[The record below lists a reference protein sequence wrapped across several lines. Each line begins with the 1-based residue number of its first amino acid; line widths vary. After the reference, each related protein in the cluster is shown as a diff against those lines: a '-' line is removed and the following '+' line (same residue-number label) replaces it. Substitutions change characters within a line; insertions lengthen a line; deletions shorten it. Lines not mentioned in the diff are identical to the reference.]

1 MINDIL
7 MIILGFVLLV
17 VGADMLVKGASNIA
31 KKFHIPEMLIGLTI
45 VAIGTSA
52 PELIITI
59 TSTQSSSTDLIIGN
73 AIGSNLCNLLFI
85 LGLMAVIR
93 PVKIDKEAR
102 NFHIP
107 MAFLASTVIL
117 LMGLGLL
124 GNSTQYINQIEGFF
138 LIILFIV
145 YFSYPII
152 KEFEDIIN
160 SYKKE
165 KKARIKAKEKSS
177 NFKTSGTASHS
188 KRKNSVFISL
198 LLIVVGV
205 FLLKYGGDFVVDSA
219 TNIAL
224 YFNISERVI
233 GLTVVAIGTAL
244 PELVTSIFAVIR
256 KDTDIAVGN
265 LVGSC
270 VLNLFLIL
278 GIGAMITPL
287 EFTPDFIQNLILLC
301 SMTLVLWLFNFMGKR
316 DTITRP
322 KGLVLLGVFALYM
335 ISLFV

>member
-1 MINDIL
+1 MINNIL

-17 VGADMLVKGASNIA
+17 VGADMLVKGARNIA

-59 TSTQSSSTDLIIGN
+59 TSTQSSGTDLIIGN
-73 AIGSNLCNLLFI
+73 AIGSNLCNLLLI

-107 MAFLASTVIL
+107 MAFLASLVIL
-117 LMGLGLL
+117 LMGLGIL
-124 GNSTQYINQIEGFF
+124 GNNTQYINQREGFF

-152 KEFEDIIN
+152 KEFEDIVN

-165 KKARIKAKEKSS
+165 KLERQNSS
-177 NFKTSGTASHS
+177 N
-188 KRKNSVFISL
+188 KNSKKKKINIPFSL

-244 PELVTSIFAVIR
+244 PELITSIFGIIR
-256 KDTDIAVGN
+256 KNTDLAVGN

-301 SMTLVLWLFNFMGKR
+301 SMTLVLWLFIFMGKK
-316 DTITRP
+316 DNITRP

-335 ISLFV
+335 VSLFVY

>member
-107 MAFLASTVIL
+107 IAFLASTVIL
-117 LMGLGLL
+117 LMGLGIL

-138 LIILFIV
+138 LVILFIV

-165 KKARIKAKEKSS
+165 KLERQNSS
-177 NFKTSGTASHS
+177 N
-188 KRKNSVFISL
+188 KNSKKKKINIPFSL
-198 LLIVVGV
+198 LLIIVGV

-287 EFTPDFIQNLILLC
+287 EFTPDFIQNLFLLC

-335 ISLFV
+335 VSLFV

>member
-1 MINDIL
+1 MINNIL

-107 MAFLASTVIL
+107 IAFLSSFVIL
-117 LMGLGLL
+117 LMGLGIL

-138 LIILFIV
+138 FFLLFIV

-165 KKARIKAKEKSS
+165 KLERQKYS
-177 NFKTSGTASHS
+177 N
-188 KRKNSVFISL
+188 KNSKKKKINIPFSL

-219 TNIAL
+219 SNIAL

-301 SMTLVLWLFNFMGKR
+301 SMTIVLWLFNFMGKKN
-316 DTITRP
+316 TITRP

>member
-1 MINDIL
+1 MINNIL

-59 TSTQSSSTDLIIGN
+59 TSTQSSGTDLIIGN
-73 AIGSNLCNLLFI
+73 AIGSNLCNLLLI

-107 MAFLASTVIL
+107 MAFLASLVIL
-117 LMGLGLL
+117 LMGLGIL
-124 GNSTQYINQIEGFF
+124 GNNTQYINQREGFF
-138 LIILFIV
+138 LVILFIV

-152 KEFEDIIN
+152 KEFEDIVN

-165 KKARIKAKEKSS
+165 KLERQNSS
-177 NFKTSGTASHS
+177 N
-188 KRKNSVFISL
+188 KNSKKKKINIPFSL

-244 PELVTSIFAVIR
+244 PELITSIFGIIR
-256 KDTDIAVGN
+256 KNTDLAVGN

-278 GIGAMITPL
+278 GIGAMITSL
-287 EFTPDFIQNLILLC
+287 EFTSDFIQNLILLC
-301 SMTLVLWLFNFMGKR
+301 SMTLVLWLFIFMGKK

-335 ISLFV
+335 ISLFVY

>member
-93 PVKIDKEAR
+93 PVKIDKEAI

-117 LMGLGLL
+117 LMGLGIL

-165 KKARIKAKEKSS
+165 KLERQNSS
-177 NFKTSGTASHS
+177 N
-188 KRKNSVFISL
+188 KNSKKKKINIPFSL

-287 EFTPDFIQNLILLC
+287 EFTTDFIQNLILLC

-335 ISLFV
+335 VSLFV

>member
-117 LMGLGLL
+117 LMGLGIL

-138 LIILFIV
+138 LVILFIV

-165 KKARIKAKEKSS
+165 KLE
-177 NFKTSGTASHS
+177 
-188 KRKNSVFISL
+188 RKNLSNKNSRKKKINIPLSL

-205 FLLKYGGDFVVDSA
+205 LLLKYGGDFVVDSA
-219 TNIAL
+219 TNIVL

-301 SMTLVLWLFNFMGKR
+301 SMTIVLWLFNFMGKKN
-316 DTITRP
+316 TITRP

>member
-1 MINDIL
+1 MINNIL

-59 TSTQSSSTDLIIGN
+59 TSTQSSGTDLIIGN
-73 AIGSNLCNLLFI
+73 AIGSNLCNLLLI

-107 MAFLASTVIL
+107 MAFLASLVIL
-117 LMGLGLL
+117 LMGLGIL
-124 GNSTQYINQIEGFF
+124 GNNTQYINQREGFF

-152 KEFEDIIN
+152 KEFEDIVN

-165 KKARIKAKEKSS
+165 KLERQNSS
-177 NFKTSGTASHS
+177 N
-188 KRKNSVFISL
+188 KNSKKKKINIPFSL

-219 TNIAL
+219 TIIAL

-244 PELVTSIFAVIR
+244 PELITSIFGIIR
-256 KDTDIAVGN
+256 KNTDLAVGN

-301 SMTLVLWLFNFMGKR
+301 SMTLVLWLFIFMGKK
-316 DTITRP
+316 DNITRP

-335 ISLFV
+335 VSLFVY

>member
-107 MAFLASTVIL
+107 IVFLASTVIL
-117 LMGLGLL
+117 LMGLGIL

-165 KKARIKAKEKSS
+165 KLERQNSS
-177 NFKTSGTASHS
+177 N
-188 KRKNSVFISL
+188 KNSKKKKINIPFSL

-301 SMTLVLWLFNFMGKR
+301 SMTLVLLLFNFMGKR

-335 ISLFV
+335 VSLFV

>member
-107 MAFLASTVIL
+107 IAFLASTVIL
-117 LMGLGLL
+117 LMGLGIL

-165 KKARIKAKEKSS
+165 KLERQNSS
-177 NFKTSGTASHS
+177 NKNSK
-188 KRKNSVFISL
+188 KRKINIPFSL

-287 EFTPDFIQNLILLC
+287 EFTLDFIQNLILLC

>member
-73 AIGSNLCNLLFI
+73 AIGSNLCNFLFI

-117 LMGLGLL
+117 LMGLGIL

-165 KKARIKAKEKSS
+165 KLERQNSS
-177 NFKTSGTASHS
+177 NKNSK
-188 KRKNSVFISL
+188 KRKINIPFSL

-301 SMTLVLWLFNFMGKR
+301 SMTIVLWLFNFMGKR
-316 DTITRP
+316 DTITRH

>member
-1 MINDIL
+1 MIKNIL

-17 VGADMLVKGASNIA
+17 VGEDMLVKGASNIA

-59 TSTQSSSTDLIIGN
+59 TSTQSSGTDLIIGN
-73 AIGSNLCNLLFI
+73 AIGSNLCNLLLI

-107 MAFLASTVIL
+107 MAFLASLVIL
-117 LMGLGLL
+117 LMGLGIL
-124 GNSTQYINQIEGFF
+124 GNNTQYINQREGFF
-138 LIILFIV
+138 LVILFIV

-152 KEFEDIIN
+152 KEFEDIVN

-165 KKARIKAKEKSS
+165 KLERQNSS
-177 NFKTSGTASHS
+177 N
-188 KRKNSVFISL
+188 KNSKKKKINIPFSL

-219 TNIAL
+219 TIIAL

-244 PELVTSIFAVIR
+244 PELITSIFGIIR
-256 KDTDIAVGN
+256 KNTDLAVGN

-301 SMTLVLWLFNFMGKR
+301 SMTLVLWLFIFMGKK
-316 DTITRP
+316 DNITRP

-335 ISLFV
+335 VSLFVY

>member
-102 NFHIP
+102 IFHIP

-117 LMGLGLL
+117 LMGLGIL

-165 KKARIKAKEKSS
+165 KLERQNSS
-177 NFKTSGTASHS
+177 N
-188 KRKNSVFISL
+188 KNSKKKKINIPFSL

-335 ISLFV
+335 VSLFV

>member
-107 MAFLASTVIL
+107 IAFLASTVIL
-117 LMGLGLL
+117 LMGLGIL

-165 KKARIKAKEKSS
+165 KLERQNSS
-177 NFKTSGTASHS
+177 N
-188 KRKNSVFISL
+188 KNSKKKKINIPFSL
-198 LLIVVGV
+198 LLIIVGV

-335 ISLFV
+335 VSLFV

>member
-93 PVKIDKEAR
+93 PVKVDKEAR

-107 MAFLASTVIL
+107 IAFLASTVIL
-117 LMGLGLL
+117 LMGLGIL
-124 GNSTQYINQIEGFF
+124 GNNTQYINQREGFF

-165 KKARIKAKEKSS
+165 KLERQNSSNKNSKKEKI
-177 NFKTSGTASHS
+177 NIPF
-188 KRKNSVFISL
+188 SL

-256 KDTDIAVGN
+256 KDTDLAVGN

-301 SMTLVLWLFNFMGKR
+301 SMTFVLWLFNFMGKR

-335 ISLFV
+335 FSLFV

>member
-102 NFHIP
+102 IFHIP

-117 LMGLGLL
+117 LMGLGIL

-138 LIILFIV
+138 LVILFIV

-165 KKARIKAKEKSS
+165 KLERQNSS
-177 NFKTSGTASHS
+177 NKNSK
-188 KRKNSVFISL
+188 KRKINIPFSL

-219 TNIAL
+219 SNIAL

-301 SMTLVLWLFNFMGKR
+301 SMTIVLWLFNFMGKKN
-316 DTITRP
+316 TITRP

-335 ISLFV
+335 VSLFV

>member
-107 MAFLASTVIL
+107 IAFLASTVIL
-117 LMGLGLL
+117 LMGLGIL

-138 LIILFIV
+138 LVILFIV

-165 KKARIKAKEKSS
+165 KLERQNSS
-177 NFKTSGTASHS
+177 N
-188 KRKNSVFISL
+188 KNSKKKKINIPFSL

-244 PELVTSIFAVIR
+244 PELVTSIFTVIR

-335 ISLFV
+335 VSLFV

>member
-107 MAFLASTVIL
+107 IAFLSSFVIL
-117 LMGLGLL
+117 LMGLGIL

-138 LIILFIV
+138 LVILFIV

-165 KKARIKAKEKSS
+165 KLERQKYS
-177 NFKTSGTASHS
+177 N
-188 KRKNSVFISL
+188 KNSKKKKINIPFSL

-219 TNIAL
+219 SNIAL

-301 SMTLVLWLFNFMGKR
+301 SMTIVLWLFNFMGKKN
-316 DTITRP
+316 TITRP

>member
-93 PVKIDKEAR
+93 PAKIDKEAI

-117 LMGLGLL
+117 LMGLGIL

-165 KKARIKAKEKSS
+165 KLERQNSS
-177 NFKTSGTASHS
+177 N
-188 KRKNSVFISL
+188 KNSKKKKINIPFSL

-335 ISLFV
+335 VSLFV

>member
-1 MINDIL
+1 MINNVL
-7 MIILGFVLLV
+7 MIIIGFALLV
-17 VGADMLVKGASNIA
+17 FGADMLVKGASNIA

-73 AIGSNLCNLLFI
+73 AIGSNLCNLLLI
-85 LGLMAVIR
+85 LGLMAIIR

-107 MAFLASTVIL
+107 MAFLASLVIL
-117 LMGLGLL
+117 LMGLGIL
-124 GNSTQYINQIEGFF
+124 GNSTQYINQMEGFF
-138 LIILFIV
+138 LIILFVV
-145 YFSYPII
+145 YFSYPIV
-152 KEFEDIIN
+152 KEFEDIVN

-165 KKARIKAKEKSS
+165 KLE
-177 NFKTSGTASHS
+177 
-188 KRKNSVFISL
+188 RKNLSNKNSRKKKINIPLSL

-205 FLLKYGGDFVVDSA
+205 LLLKYGGDFVVDSA

-224 YFNISERVI
+224 YFNIPERVI

-256 KDTDIAVGN
+256 KDTDLAVGN

-301 SMTLVLWLFNFMGKR
+301 SMTFVLWLFNFMGKR

-335 ISLFV
+335 FSLFVY

>member
-117 LMGLGLL
+117 LMGLGIL
-124 GNSTQYINQIEGFF
+124 GNSTQYINQMEGFF

-165 KKARIKAKEKSS
+165 KLERQNSS
-177 NFKTSGTASHS
+177 N
-188 KRKNSVFISL
+188 KNSKKKKINIPFSL

-301 SMTLVLWLFNFMGKR
+301 SMTLVLWLSNFMGKR

>member
-93 PVKIDKEAR
+93 PVKIDKEAI

-117 LMGLGLL
+117 LMGLGIL

-165 KKARIKAKEKSS
+165 KLERQNSS
-177 NFKTSGTASHS
+177 N
-188 KRKNSVFISL
+188 KNSKKKKINIPFSL

-301 SMTLVLWLFNFMGKR
+301 SMTLVLWLFNFMGKK
-316 DTITRP
+316 I
-322 KGLVLLGVFALYM
+322 L
-335 ISLFV
+335 

>member
-93 PVKIDKEAR
+93 PVKIDKEAI

-117 LMGLGLL
+117 LMGLGIL

-165 KKARIKAKEKSS
+165 KLERQNSS
-177 NFKTSGTASHS
+177 N
-188 KRKNSVFISL
+188 KNSKKKKINIPFSL

-219 TNIAL
+219 SNIAL

-335 ISLFV
+335 VSLFV

>member
-1 MINDIL
+1 MINNIL

-117 LMGLGLL
+117 LMGLGIL

-138 LIILFIV
+138 LVILFIV

-165 KKARIKAKEKSS
+165 KLERQNSS
-177 NFKTSGTASHS
+177 N
-188 KRKNSVFISL
+188 KNSKKKKINIPFSL

-233 GLTVVAIGTAL
+233 GLTIVAIGTAL

-335 ISLFV
+335 VSLFV